1 MRSNLETIVGRVRR
15 TDPSIWTKFCFFN
28 LQFKTSGIY
37 TAVRLHWLM
46 MVYKSF
52 KNVVKTSMT
61 PLATP
66 LMSQFFLFLQHFD
79 IVCDLLLN
87 RCTTWNWL
95 NSSIPTLIVLNYKL
109 RYLFIYILVHGM
121 RWCRW
126 ECVVRVHRFK
136 AWRSC
141 WSHFFWLCLL
151 NK

>member
-66 LMSQFFLFLQHFD
+66 LMSQFFVLATFWHRL
-79 IVCDLLLN
+79 
-87 RCTTWNWL
+87 R
-95 NSSIPTLIVLNYKL
+95 SITEQMHNMELAKQFNPNPDSFKL
-109 RYLFIYILVHGM
+109 
-121 RWCRW
+121 
-126 ECVVRVHRFK
+126 
-136 AWRSC
+136 
-141 WSHFFWLCLL
+141 
-151 NK
+151 